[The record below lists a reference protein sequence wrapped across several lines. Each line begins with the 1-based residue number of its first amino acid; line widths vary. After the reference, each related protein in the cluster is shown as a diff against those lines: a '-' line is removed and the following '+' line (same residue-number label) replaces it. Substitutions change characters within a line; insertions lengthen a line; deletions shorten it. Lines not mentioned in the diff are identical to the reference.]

1 MAHNYIIQWNCRGLR
16 SNRED
21 IELLISKY
29 SPADICLHETMLKRD
44 QIQTFKHYSA
54 YYKNNINGH
63 GGVCILVKNNF
74 IHSQVQFQ
82 ADLQAVAVCITINE
96 KTYTVASVYV
106 PPSETLNELA
116 SDKMIKSFSSRY
128 LVLGDFNG
136 HSHLWG
142 ANQENESGKA
152 VEHLIDCHNLILWN
166 DCVHTR
172 FDTYHQTSSLLHLS
186 LCHPSIYMDVAC
198 EVLSDRFGSDHHPI
212 MITANTSDH
221 PVPERVPKWNFKK
234 AKWDIFQDQCIKEIT
249 PNLFHEADDK
259 MTIFSS
265 TLLDI
270 AADNIPKT
278 SPFPK
283 RKAKPWFD
291 EDCQAAKKERNKAN
305 RLANKH
311 PSAANSMRSRLIQAR
326 TKKLFKQKKRDSWKN
341 YVSSVN
347 VNTPSK
353 KVWNMISKITGKN
366 VASPMHH
373 IKDENGTLI
382 IECK

>member
-1 MAHNYIIQWNCRGLR
+1 M
-16 SNRED
+16 
-21 IELLISKY
+21 
-29 SPADICLHETMLKRD
+29 
-44 QIQTFKHYSA
+44 
-54 YYKNNINGH
+54 
-63 GGVCILVKNNF
+63 
-74 IHSQVQFQ
+74 
-82 ADLQAVAVCITINE
+82 
-96 KTYTVASVYV
+96 ASVYV

-116 SDKMIKSFSSRY
+116 FDRMIKSFSSRY

-136 HSHLWG
+136 HNYLWG
-142 ANQENESGKA
+142 ANQENERG
-152 VEHLIDCHNLILWN
+152 
-166 DCVHTR
+166 
-172 FDTYHQTSSLLHLS
+172 
-186 LCHPSIYMDVAC
+186 HPSIYMDVAC
-198 EVLSDRFGSDHHPI
+198 EVLSDKLGSDHHPI
-212 MITANTSDH
+212 IITANTSDQ

-259 MTIFSS
+259 MAIFAS

-283 RKAKPWFD
+283 KAKPWFD

-353 KVWNMISKITGKN
+353 KVWNMIRKITGKKCSKPY
-366 VASPMHH
+366 ASH
-373 IKDENGTLI
+373 KRRKWKSL